1 MLRNPSSAFAFCWS
15 NSSRASYSSA
25 PVFQQIET
33 HHTATRRL
41 IAFVPYTLHS
51 PVLSIQEQGSFGI
64 ALIYEVEPQQAS
76 A

>member
-1 MLRNPSSAFAFCWS
+1 MLRKPSSAFAFCWS

-25 PVFQQIET
+25 PALQKTET
-33 HHTATRRL
+33 HHTATRRP
-41 IAFVPYTLHS
+41 IEFVPYTLHS
-51 PVLSIQEQGSFGI
+51 LVQSMQEQGSFGI